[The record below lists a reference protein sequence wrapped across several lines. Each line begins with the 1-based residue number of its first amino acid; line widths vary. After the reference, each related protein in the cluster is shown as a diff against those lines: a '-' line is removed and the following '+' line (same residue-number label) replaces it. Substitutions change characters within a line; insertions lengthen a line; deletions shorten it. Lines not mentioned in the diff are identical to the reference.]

1 LLLLIDKY
9 PKSKFNIYNFDAHH
23 DIYALNYNIW
33 LNPLN
38 IRGKMVDIGNMFFQ
52 LIREEKILKYNWIVN
67 DNESIPN
74 LKKNVFQNIGN
85 GYISNVEILP
95 ILEFKSE
102 MHFELLFVSISPEW
116 IPKDRLDWIIE
127 TLCKFKN
134 LDIVEKNDLKNNI
147 LKRWELGDDN
157 TLINKD
163 RFYFNYNY
171 V

>member
-1 LLLLIDKY
+1 
-9 PKSKFNIYNFDAHH
+9 
-23 DIYALNYNIW
+23 
-33 LNPLN
+33 
-38 IRGKMVDIGNMFFQ
+38 MVDIGNMFFQ

-67 DNESIPN
+67 DNESISN
-74 LKKNVFQNIGN
+74 LKKNVSQNIGN

-102 MHFELLFVSISPEW
+102 MQFELLFVSISPEW

-134 LDIVEKNDLKNNI
+134 LDIDEKNNLKNNI
-147 LKRWELGDDN
+147 LRRWELGDDN

-163 RFYFNYNY
+163 RFNFNYNY